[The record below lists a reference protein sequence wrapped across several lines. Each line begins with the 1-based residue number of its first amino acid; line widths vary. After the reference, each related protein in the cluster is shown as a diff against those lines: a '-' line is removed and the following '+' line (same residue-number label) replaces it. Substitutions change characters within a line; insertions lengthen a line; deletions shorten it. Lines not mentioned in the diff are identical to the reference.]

1 MADATESDN
10 DSDLTQDET
19 AVVNRLAHL
28 ALGLIPAF
36 VAALAAIGAAT
47 GGLSRLFRDQNRTA
61 IVALS
66 LALLSVVLAAL
77 ARALGPGAASGSGR
91 GGRPGF
97 RAGVKT
103 TCLVLSVAV
112 LFAGLFLAVAAQIG
126 VMGTSQAPE
135 IFGNVSRNGKEYAFE
150 GEVRASGVK
159 SRDRITIYAYQTDDE
174 ADSRG
179 RPELLQSSTGPN
191 ADGVVKVPVKF
202 PIHTDALG
210 HLIVLTAVLG
220 EHQRDC
226 DGRLLEAGTGEPDTR
241 TVGCLVVRM
250 P

>member
-135 IFGNVSRNGKEYAFE
+135 ILRKRVPERE
-150 GEVRASGVK
+150 GICVRG
-159 SRDRITIYAYQTDDE
+159 
-174 ADSRG
+174 
-179 RPELLQSSTGPN
+179 
-191 ADGVVKVPVKF
+191 
-202 PIHTDALG
+202 
-210 HLIVLTAVLG
+210 
-220 EHQRDC
+220 
-226 DGRLLEAGTGEPDTR
+226 
-241 TVGCLVVRM
+241 
-250 P
+250 